1 MTSILKS
8 LSIEPSGYLQ
18 WDEFDTTTFAAH
30 TPASN
35 VTKEAAD
42 ELIQVWHKFAAKLDI
57 QLGYFLI
64 YSYDF
69 DRQLNP
75 SLQLDAQTR

>member
-1 MTSILKS
+1 MSIPSDFVSVTSVTSILKS

-35 VTKEAAD
+35 VTKEGAD

-57 QLGYFLI
+57 QLGYFLSI
-64 YSYDF
+64 YTI
-69 DRQLNP
+69 LIGN
-75 SLQLDAQTR
+75 